1 MDNNQ
6 NLDNLINDENPK
18 EDSSDE
24 AVIEETAPEEL
35 SDTADSQ
42 EIAPANDEAVNAP
55 TEDGEKPATPK
66 GFSIASSLYDYV
78 EIFAI
83 AVISVLLIFTFCIRL
98 CRVDGDS
105 MNNTL
110 SNNEM
115 IISSN
120 LFYTPKQG
128 DIIVFHLSNDYY
140 SEPLVKR
147 VIATEG
153 QSVEINFTSG
163 VIKVDG
169 VVYNDEH
176 AYLSGG
182 KYLQRLDFN
191 KEYIVKEGVTTY
203 FRATVP
209 EGCVFVLGD
218 NRNGSSDSRTERV
231 GFVDVDCI
239 LGKAILRL
247 SPFTSLN

>member
-1 MDNNQ
+1 MENNQ
-6 NLDNLINDENPK
+6 NLDNFIDDGENK
-18 EDSSDE
+18 ESIAED
-24 AVIEETAPEEL
+24 TAPDAQNSSTESE
-35 SDTADSQ
+35 DITPPI
-42 EIAPANDEAVNAP
+42 EGEGVVAVNDP
-55 TEDGEKPATPK
+55 EKPATPK
-66 GFSIASSLYDYV
+66 GFSVASSLYDYM

-83 AVISVLLIFTFCIRL
+83 AVISVLFIFTFFIRL

-110 SNNEM
+110 RNNEM
-115 IISSN
+115 IISSD

-153 QSVEINFTSG
+153 QEVEINFKNG

-169 VVYNDEH
+169 VVYDDEH
-176 AYLSGG
+176 AYISGG
-182 KYLQRLDFN
+182 KYLERLDFN
-191 KEYIVKEGVTTY
+191 DEYIVKEGITTY

-209 EGCVFVLGD
+209 KGCVFVLGD
-218 NRNGSSDSRTERV
+218 NRNGSSDSRTDRV
-231 GFVDVDCI
+231 GFIDVDCI